1 MIKSRKNKINQIIL
15 LKNKKGQTINFFKL
29 PINLI
34 FSINVIA
41 RKLNK
46 SFKET
51 LLDLINLGLEVDKY
65 LD

>member
-1 MIKSRKNKINQIIL
+1 MIL

-41 RKLNK
+41 RKSNK